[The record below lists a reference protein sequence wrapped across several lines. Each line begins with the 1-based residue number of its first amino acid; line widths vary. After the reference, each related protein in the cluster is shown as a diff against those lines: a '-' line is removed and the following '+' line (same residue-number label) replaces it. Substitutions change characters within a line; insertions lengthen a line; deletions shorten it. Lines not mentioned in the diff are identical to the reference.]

1 MTREDPLRRA
11 VDLFNRRDFFAAH
24 VVLEGV
30 WRGAEGELRSF
41 YEAMIRIATAL
52 HLRMHRGGRRG
63 TVNLLQQALVRLDDL
78 RPVCAAVDTAALYDD
93 VAAYLERLRAAPGPA
108 SLLERFRLPRI
119 RFAGG
124 EPPARGEAD
133 RPRS

>member
-1 MTREDPLRRA
+1 MTEEDPIRRA
-11 VDLFNRRDFFAAH
+11 VGLFNRRDFFAAH
-24 VVLEGV
+24 VVLEEV
-30 WRGAEGELRSF
+30 WRDTEAELRPF
-41 YEAMIRIATAL
+41 YEAIIRIATAL

-93 VAAYLERLRAAPGPA
+93 VAAYVEHLRATPGPA

-119 RFAGG
+119 RFAAVDR
-124 EPPARGEAD
+124 PATAAAD
-133 RPRS
+133 RARS